1 MENQVYNWLVKKG
14 NILIQKKGDCISVQI
29 DYENGEYCLLTQTDT
44 NEIIEMLTG
53 ISKQIWESPNYEIKP
68 YKNQLFKK
76 NDNKYYWEIENSKL
90 VLKFN
95 EIENCVEIS
104 STGNNKLN
112 LEINY
117 VVEVIQI
124 LEQLNK

>member
-1 MENQVYNWLVKKG
+1 MENQIYNWLVKKG
-14 NILIQKKGDCISVQI
+14 NILIQKNGDCVSLQI

-44 NEIIEMLTG
+44 NEIIEILTR
-53 ISKQIWESPNYEIKP
+53 ISKQIWESPNYERKP
-68 YKNQLFKK
+68 YINQLFNT
-76 NDNKYYWEIENSKL
+76 NDNKYYWQIENSKL

-95 EIENCVEIS
+95 EIENCLEIS
-104 STGNNKLN
+104 CIRNKRLN

-117 VVEVIQI
+117 VVEIIQI

>member
-1 MENQVYNWLVKKG
+1 MENQAYNWLVKKG
-14 NILIQKKGDCISVQI
+14 NILIQKKGDCVSLQI

>member
-1 MENQVYNWLVKKG
+1 MENQAYNWLVKKG

>member
-14 NILIQKKGDCISVQI
+14 NILIQKKGDCVSLQI